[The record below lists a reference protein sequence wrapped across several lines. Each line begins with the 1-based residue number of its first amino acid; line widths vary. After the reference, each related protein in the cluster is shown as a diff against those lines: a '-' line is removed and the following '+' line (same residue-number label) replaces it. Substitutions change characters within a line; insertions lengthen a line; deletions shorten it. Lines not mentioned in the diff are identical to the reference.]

1 MPEGLRCPLPGP
13 AERWGD
19 SQTPGPPQTPGP
31 RSPTLG
37 SGHLHAQWAPDVS
50 PGLLQGGEGLRR
62 GGAGGPT
69 LTEEARQPW
78 ELWSPCRHPGH
89 CSKAQPGLSPDP
101 HGEWSPASGH
111 HSPQLKAERCPQP
124 QPCTARSPQG
134 PPAHKAAALPLTC
147 PGPGAAWGGHHQGT
161 TPSAPATGCA
171 PRRQDALAG
180 TRPSAVLASLGHP
193 SPTFP
198 PSTVLAPMK

>member
-89 CSKAQPGLSPDP
+89 CSKAQPGLSPNP

-147 PGPGAAWGGHHQGT
+147 PGPGAAWGVT
-161 TPSAPATGCA
+161 IRAPPPA
-171 PRRQDALAG
+171 PLQQ
-180 TRPSAVLASLGHP
+180 AVLPDARTHSPEHGPQPSLPRWGTP
-193 SPTFP
+193 PP
-198 PSTVLAPMK
+198 PSLRPQCWPP